1 MNGIDIKNYVE
12 ERLGRSFEDSFLLQ
26 GINEALLELGDL
38 PLIPIE
44 ATVVFEE
51 GDDWFELPGDFT
63 KVVKV
68 IKVEEEDYLYLDWE
82 YRNGLITFNEP
93 GTYIIY
99 ARKMAPQLN
108 YVSETITEVHQVF
121 NNALKYYVLAWVRE
135 SEDSDDQISEK
146 YYQKFK
152 DKVERAASSLI
163 STKSP
168 AKVQVIRRA

>member
-82 YRNGLITFNEP
+82 YRDGLITFNEP

-108 YVSETITEVHQVF
+108 YVSETITEVHQIF

-135 SEDSDDQISEK
+135 SEDLDDETAQILYERF
-146 YYQKFK
+146 YQR
-152 DKVERAASSLI
+152 VERAHRTLKAN
-163 STKSP
+163 KSP